1 MGRYLP
7 FYVLLLHSIKEM
19 QFRKENFIFILRHN
33 LGILEGRIEDELF
46 WATGPIMV
54 ISSET
59 MQKEQENSHMLY

>member
-46 WATGPIMV
+46 WATGPI
-54 ISSET
+54 SSET